1 MRHMFPVLPLL
12 LLLSLAGCGTV
23 ERPSRT
29 VSTTLASADTDLRLA
44 RSALEGG
51 DAAMAASLFGRVL
64 NNDPESVP
72 ARLGLADSLYLS
84 NELEQ
89 ARQAYQRLLASRQEL
104 RAATLGLARIDIRQR
119 KPESAIVHYEALLAK
134 EPGDTLAM
142 AGLGVAYDLLGQHA
156 RAQAVYRKGLEIINN
171 ETARLYNMV
180 EELLEFS
187 KMEDGRFTLQLEE
200 MDLQAEFEDAIFTY
214 RELFRQEGIE
224 LRYEPGEEILPP
236 ISGDPERLKQV
247 FCNVLDNA
255 AKHGGSGKR
264 IIASLR
270 RDADNYV
277 IRIRDFGPG
286 IPPAELPYVK
296 QKFYKGSSK
305 ARGSGIGLALV
316 DSIMTALDG
325 TMDIQS
331 TLGRGTV
338 VTLGLPL
345 YHKA

>member
-156 RAQAVYRKGLEIINN
+156 RAQAVYRKGLEIHPADLGLRNN
-171 ETARLYNMV
+171 LGLSLVLSNQPRAGANVLLDLADVPSAPPQSRQNLALAYGLLGNDDAAERVLTADLPDSQVQDN
-180 EELLEFS
+180 L
-187 KMEDGRFTLQLEE
+187 RF
-200 MDLQAEFEDAIFTY
+200 Y
-214 RELFRQEGIE
+214 RAMRQQ
-224 LRYEPGEEILPP
+224 LPP
-236 ISGDPERLKQV
+236 AVR
-247 FCNVLDNA
+247 
-255 AKHGGSGKR
+255 
-264 IIASLR
+264 
-270 RDADNYV
+270 
-277 IRIRDFGPG
+277 
-286 IPPAELPYVK
+286 
-296 QKFYKGSSK
+296 
-305 ARGSGIGLALV
+305 
-316 DSIMTALDG
+316 
-325 TMDIQS
+325 
-331 TLGRGTV
+331 
-338 VTLGLPL
+338 
-345 YHKA
+345 